1 MNATRTIDPVTMQ
14 VVGNYLSTATNEVEI
29 AMIRSAYSPVIK
41 EGFDCSAGI
50 VDGASEYWSQADAI
64 PLQTAVLASVH
75 RGMLESYREPLQP
88 GDVLFTNDP
97 WSGCPHLNDF
107 VSAAPV
113 FADGEIIA
121 YVCTLMHQ
129 TDVGGMSAGSM
140 PADATEIY
148 QEGIRVPVSRLF
160 SEGRFNEGLLR
171 VILANS
177 RVPASFRGDLS
188 AQIAATRL
196 GIRRIEEA
204 LARFGKERFLAHVRA
219 YLDYCERRVHARLA
233 TLREGTY
240 VVQRYVDN
248 ADYSQRAQGL
258 VIEARVTVGG
268 GHVDVDFSGS
278 SPQVARPINVVLSN
292 GMAASMV
299 ALRCILG
306 AGIPMNAGL
315 QRVLT
320 VRCVEG
326 SIMNPRL
333 PAPVGARA
341 LVAALAFD
349 CVLEAL
355 GQADPAQASATSS
368 GGTTMPYVWTPAPER
383 GAATRILVDNSLT
396 GGTGALAQGDGMN
409 AVDNTVTNAMNYPA
423 EMIEQEY
430 PMMIERHE
438 LRIDSGGP
446 GQYRGGLG
454 LRRVIRFLRDGKLA
468 LRGHRHQYPPAG
480 MSGGGDGAA
489 SRFTLL
495 RDGIPIPAS
504 PQASSIMTQA
514 GDVLIA
520 ETPGGGGFGD
530 LRARARSAIER
541 DLELGYISAERAAT
555 VYGYTQVIAA
565 PEPVSGD

>member
-1 MNATRTIDPVTMQ
+1 MNATHAIDPVTMQ
-14 VVGNYLSTATNEVEI
+14 VVGNYLSTATNEIEI

-41 EGFDCSAGI
+41 EAFDCSAGI
-50 VDGASEYWSQADAI
+50 VDAASEYWSQADAI

-75 RGMLESYREPLQP
+75 SSMLGSYHAPLVP

-107 VSAAPV
+107 VSAAPI

-148 QEGIRVPVSRLF
+148 QEGIRVPVSRLV
-160 SEGRFNEGLLR
+160 SQGRFNEELLE

-177 RVPASFRGDLS
+177 RVPANFRGDLS
-188 AQIAATRL
+188 AQIAATQL

-219 YLDYCERRVHARLA
+219 YLDYCERRVRARLT
-233 TLREGTY
+233 TLREGIY
-240 VVQRYVDN
+240 VVQRFIDN
-248 ADYSQRAQGL
+248 ADYSPHASGL
-258 VIEARVTVGG
+258 VVEARVSVSAGR
-268 GHVDVDFSGS
+268 VDVDFSGS
-278 SPQVARPINVVLSN
+278 SPQVSRPINVVLSN

-306 AGIPMNAGL
+306 TGIPMNAAL

-320 VRCVEG
+320 VQCIEG

-383 GAATRILVDNSLT
+383 GAATRILIDNSLT
-396 GGTGALAQGDGMN
+396 GGTGALAAGDGMN

-430 PMMIERHE
+430 PMIIERHE
-438 LRIDSGGP
+438 LRADSGGP
-446 GQYRGGLG
+446 GEYRGGLG
-454 LRRVIRFLRDGKLA
+454 LRRVVRFLRAGKLA
-468 LRGHRHQYPPAG
+468 LRGHRHQHPPAG
-480 MSGGGDGAA
+480 MAGGGEGAG

-495 RDGIPIPAS
+495 RDGIPIPAP
-504 PQASSIMTQA
+504 PQASSIVTEP
-514 GDVLIA
+514 GDVLIS

-530 LRARARSAIER
+530 SHARARPAIER
-541 DLELGYISAERAAT
+541 DLRLGYISAEHAAS
-555 VYGYTQVIAA
+555 VYGY
-565 PEPVSGD
+565 P